1 MLPVKARTEKR
12 FSVRLQLTPSYIMAL
27 AMKVISQV
35 AQQRKTLEE
44 AVTTA
49 LELAAGKSD
58 GAEVSVP
65 W

>member
-49 LELAAGKSD
+49 LELAAGKS
-58 GAEVSVP
+58 
-65 W
+65 